1 MASTVV
7 TLPRGPETPP
17 EQQARQWIERPL
29 ELLDTCARQFGDVFT
44 LQLGALGATVMF
56 SHPEAVKTIFSAPS
70 RQFECQNFNESYRF
84 VMGDH
89 ALFLQDGE
97 RHRQI
102 KRVMAPPLCHEGM
115 EGQARAIRAIAQ
127 KTVEG
132 WSADRRSLAV
142 RPLMHEL
149 ALRVLTNVVFGA
161 REEAGG
167 LVVHWF
173 KTEVWRDQRA
183 WKPWTNLSRLQPR
196 LRALISSELEYRRS
210 SREPSRQPDL
220 LDYLLASRYEDGQPL
235 SEAEMQDQ
243 ILTLTITA
251 VDPVAFAMTWLL
263 AWVARLPAV
272 QSTLRDE
279 LATLGDEPD
288 VLALLQ
294 LPYLTATCQETLRI
308 HPILPTVSGRRL
320 TAPMDIQG
328 HHLEAGINV
337 APCAYLVHRRQDL
350 YPEPQVF
357 RPERFMSRRFS
368 PYEYFP
374 FGGSN
379 RHCLGSTMAPMEM
392 KLVLAT
398 ILARGHVVLED
409 AGGAEVR
416 YGTLVGP
423 PEDLRIGFEPKC
435 FF

>member
-7 TLPRGPETPP
+7 TLPRGPETLP

-44 LQLGALGATVMF
+44 RQLGALGATVMF

-70 RQFECQNFNESYRF
+70 RQFECQDFNESYRF

-115 EGQARAIRAIAQ
+115 EGQARDIRAIAQ

-161 REEAGG
+161 REQAGG

-183 WKPWTNLSRLQPR
+183 WKPWTNLSRFQPR
-196 LRALISSELEYRRS
+196 LRALISSELDSPPGQGATRVRACDRHRPGRPPARGGPGSMVCRGGPGRAARGALFPGRIVVRRDQLRRVFS
-210 SREPSRQPDL
+210 TTADQYELRSYPGRAALFILSERDGMSDSLFDPALGDIDPQLGWGRVVAGGVEVYEVPGEHVSIFREPNVRS
-220 LDYLLASRYEDGQPL
+220 LAEKL
-235 SEAEMQDQ
+235 TNCLEMARE
-243 ILTLTITA
+243 TA
-251 VDPVAFAMTWLL
+251 L
-263 AWVARLPAV
+263 
-272 QSTLRDE
+272 
-279 LATLGDEPD
+279 
-288 VLALLQ
+288 
-294 LPYLTATCQETLRI
+294 
-308 HPILPTVSGRRL
+308 
-320 TAPMDIQG
+320 
-328 HHLEAGINV
+328 
-337 APCAYLVHRRQDL
+337 
-350 YPEPQVF
+350 
-357 RPERFMSRRFS
+357 
-368 PYEYFP
+368 
-374 FGGSN
+374 
-379 RHCLGSTMAPMEM
+379 
-392 KLVLAT
+392 K
-398 ILARGHVVLED
+398 
-409 AGGAEVR
+409 
-416 YGTLVGP
+416 
-423 PEDLRIGFEPKC
+423 
-435 FF
+435 